1 MSCCNCESTGKAFAK
16 TAAQRRVLWLVLA
29 INLVIF
35 VGEFVA
41 GWFADSSAL
50 QGDSLDS
57 LGDATVYGLSLIV
70 LDRSLRARAGA
81 ALIKGGIQL
90 TFAAA
95 VLAEVAH
102 KLIFGATPLPQI
114 MAIAAA
120 TALIANLICLVLL
133 TRFRSD
139 DINMRSVWLCSRN
152 DVLGNLGILLTTGLI
167 AWTHWM
173 FMDLIFGALLAVLFA
188 RTGAEVV
195 ASAWPQI
202 KAHSSPVP

>member
-1 MSCCNCESTGKAFAK
+1 MSCCDCESTGQALAK
-16 TAAQRRVLWLVLA
+16 TAAQRRVLWLVLT
-29 INLVIF
+29 INVVIF
-35 VGEFVA
+35 FGEFIA
-41 GWFADSSAL
+41 GWFADSTAL

-81 ALIKGGIQL
+81 ALVKGGIQL

-95 VLAEVAH
+95 VLAEVAQ
-102 KLIFGATPLPQI
+102 KLIFGAKPLPLI

-120 TALIANLICLVLL
+120 TALIANLICLTLL

-152 DVLGNLGILLTTGLI
+152 DVIGNLGVLLTTGVI
-167 AWTHWM
+167 ALTNWT

-188 RTGAEVV
+188 RTGVEVV
-195 ASAWPQI
+195 TSAWPQI
-202 KAHSSPVP
+202 KARPSPAS

>member
-1 MSCCNCESTGKAFAK
+1 MSCCNCESTGKALAK

-35 VGEFVA
+35 VGEFAA
-41 GWFADSSAL
+41 GWFADSTAL

-70 LDRSLRARAGA
+70 LARSLRARAGA

-95 VLAEVAH
+95 VLAEVVR

-114 MAIAAA
+114 MAIAAGI
-120 TALIANLICLVLL
+120 ALIANLICLMLL

-139 DINMRSVWLCSRN
+139 DINMRSMWLCSRN
-152 DVLGNLGILLTTGLI
+152 DVIGNLGVLLTTGLI
-167 AWTHWM
+167 ALTHWM
-173 FMDLIFGALLAVLFA
+173 FMDLIFGTLLALLFA
-188 RTGAEVV
+188 RTAVQVV
-195 ASAWPQI
+195 TSAWPQI
-202 KAHSSPVP
+202 KARPSPAS